1 MDWIIVYIIPFL
13 LSTDAF
19 FLSISGGVTMM
30 PFNWQKALK
39 IALVYELVISISA
52 VLAFLL
58 SQLVKP
64 LITGFSFLV
73 GNVFIL
79 FTAVRFINDA
89 RKIKNEERTFLLED
103 NKILLTSSIAASFI
117 IFLAFFG
124 LGLIL
129 IDFQKSIF
137 VLGISI
143 FLLSFLGIFIGNHY
157 KPIRLGRSSK
167 FASGIL
173 ILILIT
179 INYLIHF

>member
-1 MDWIIVYIIPFL
+1 
-13 LSTDAF
+13 
-19 FLSISGGVTMM
+19 M
-30 PFNWQKALK
+30 P
-39 IALVYELVISISA
+39 LVISISA

-129 IDFQKSIF
+129 IDFQKEE
-137 VLGISI
+137 GAT
-143 FLLSFLGIFIGNHY
+143 
-157 KPIRLGRSSK
+157 KPLKLRKVQFYDRV
-167 FASGIL
+167 F
-173 ILILIT
+173 
-179 INYLIHF
+179 F